1 MKTSPLAGKP
11 VEPGMLVNVPRLVT
25 ACYTEAPDP
34 EVPAQRVAFGTS
46 GHRGTAFNRSFNEG
60 HSACIADL
68 GDGVEMEVMGSA
80 PVRQMKRVR
89 QLADASGGYVY
100 SATVAAARPPAGYM
114 ARVIPQCDGVAIPL
128 EDA

>member
-1 MKTSPLAGKP
+1 
-11 VEPGMLVNVPRLVT
+11 MLVNVPRLVT

-46 GHRGTAFNRSFNEG
+46 GHRGTAFNGSFNEG

-68 GDGVEMEVMGSA
+68 GDGVEREVMGSA
-80 PVRQMKRVR
+80 PVRQEMKRVR
-89 QLADASGGYVY
+89 QLAGASGGYVC
-100 SATVAAARPPAGYM
+100 SAAVPAGRPSEDYM

>member
-1 MKTSPLAGKP
+1 
-11 VEPGMLVNVPRLVT
+11 MLVNVPRLVT

-68 GDGVEMEVMGSA
+68 GDGVEMEAMGSA
-80 PVRQMKRVR
+80 PVRQEMKRVR
-89 QLADASGGYVY
+89 QLAGASGGYVC
-100 SATVAAARPPAGYM
+100 SAAVPAGRPSADYM